1 MKIRKIVTT
10 ALCSIMA
17 INLVACGAK
26 NNDNSESTENS
37 ASLEQV
43 ESKGGKEVDKEKK
56 EVVVF
61 AAASLTDVLEEL
73 KGVFEKDHEKVNL
86 TFNFDSSGTL
96 KSQILE
102 GADCDLFVSAA
113 QKQMNEL
120 DPENENYNGKVAI
133 DNETRLDLLENKVCL
148 VASGENEKGIEKF
161 EDLDSD
167 KVETIALGNE
177 DVPVG
182 QYSEEILENL
192 GIFDKIQSKISYGSN
207 VREVASWVS
216 EKTVDAGIIY
226 ATDAKAFD
234 LNIISKADDSML
246 DNKVIYPAAL
256 LKDAINKEEAKDFL
270 EFLKTDQASEIF
282 EKAGFTPVK

>member
-120 DPENENYNGKVAI
+120 DPESEDFKGKAAI
-133 DNETRLDLLENKVCL
+133 KGETRIDLLENKLCL
-148 VASGENEKGIEKF
+148 VVGEKDGSKISKF
-161 EDLDSD
+161 EDLATD
-167 KVETIALGNE
+167 KVKTLALGNE

-182 QYSEEILENL
+182 QYSEEILKNL
-192 GIFDKIQSKISYGSN
+192 GIYDQAMAKASLGSN

-216 EKTVDAGIIY
+216 ENTADAGIVY
-226 ATDAKAFD
+226 ATDAKAFG
-234 LNIISKADDSML
+234 LKVVAEAKGSML
-246 DNKVIYPAAL
+246 ENKIIYPAAIL
-256 LKDAINKEEAKDFL
+256 ENSNNKEEAQKFL
-270 EFLKTDQASEIF
+270 NFLLEDESGQIF
-282 EKAGFTPVK
+282 EDAGFSVLR